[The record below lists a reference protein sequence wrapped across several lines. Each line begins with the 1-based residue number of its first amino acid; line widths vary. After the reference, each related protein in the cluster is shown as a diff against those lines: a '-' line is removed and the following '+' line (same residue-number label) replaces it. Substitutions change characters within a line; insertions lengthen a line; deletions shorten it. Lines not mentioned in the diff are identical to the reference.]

1 MSLCVLLSVSLPH
14 SFSVSLFCCPY
25 FFVHLSYSPSL
36 FLLISTPSLAPHCSQ
51 NQSPAPTWSQSPCLP
66 ILSTFSLP
74 LTCITLAALNPSL
87 WLKTQVLTFTYRPL
101 SALVLSTEY
110 TFTCFLKKKKSLLI
124 VPNPLPTTITPRS
137 PSACPNSKSPASSL
151 GSTSPCLS
159 LRPTQTTQDQG
170 YL

>member
-1 MSLCVLLSVSLPH
+1 MCPSLSL
-14 SFSVSLFCCPY
+14 
-25 FFVHLSYSPSL
+25 SPSL
-36 FLLISTPSLAPHCSQ
+36 FLCISLLLPLFLCPSLR
-51 NQSPAPTWSQSPCLP
+51 LP
-66 ILSTFSLP
+66 ILVSPHLHTIPGSPLLSESIPCSYLVSKPLSPYSPLHLFSASHLHHPSCPEPLP
-74 LTCITLAALNPSL
+74 MAQNPGAHS
-87 WLKTQVLTFTYRPL
+87 FTYRPL

-124 VPNPLPTTITPRS
+124 VPDPLPTTITPRS